1 MMTGDVVESVA
12 HVASSLPH
20 HPEQVLCY
28 AYSCAVFGECAVLC
42 VQGVRY
48 FVAPPISPACVV
60 CVFGCM
66 NGVCVCIH
74 VCIRVCIQTYTV
86 DGRVCAWHEH
96 LRVASVSQSAVS
108 EFIRTSFDSKGGP
121 LPLLANLAFLRQS
134 RP

>member
-1 MMTGDVVESVA
+1 MTGDVVKSMA

-20 HPEQVLCY
+20 HPEQVLSY
-28 AYSCAVFGECAVLC
+28 PYPCAVFGECAVLC

-48 FVAPPISPACVV
+48 FVAPPISPPCVV

-66 NGVCVCIH
+66 NGVCVCI
-74 VCIRVCIQTYTV
+74 QTYKV
-86 DGRVCAWHEH
+86 DGRVCTWHQH
-96 LRVASVSQSAVS
+96 HRVASASQSAMS
-108 EFIRTSFDSKGGP
+108 EFMRTSFDSKGGP